1 MTPRPVFR
9 VIDTGIRPGQRH
21 MAFDEAL
28 IEARAANEVPDTIRF
43 LRFRPTV
50 LVGRHQVLRD
60 EVKRDYCAAN
70 GIDVGRRITGGGAIY
85 LDEGQLGWEFV
96 FDRHALEFGDL
107 TETTRRLCEACCTGL
122 QRLGVAAAY
131 RPRNDIEVDG
141 RKLGGTGGFFDGRL
155 VSFQG
160 TVLLDVDPVRMVS
173 CLNVA
178 ADKLAKHGAASIAD
192 RMVSLAMLGG
202 GTAPPVGE
210 VMTALLNGFAE
221 TLGIDPVRGEIT
233 EGEEARAAELF
244 DHEIGTAAFIE
255 GEAPPAA
262 SDAARGHS
270 FTAYPG
276 GRVRVDLRFEGA
288 ARDRI
293 ADCAIT
299 GDFFVTPARAIR
311 DIEASLRRVPV
322 AEIETIVMQALTA
335 RGVDF
340 IGLTAAQ
347 LIGSIR
353 SAAESRF
360 EPHRLHEMNL
370 VEPSGIEPPTS

>member
-1 MTPRPVFR
+1 MARPVFR
-9 VIDTGIRPGQRH
+9 VIDTGVRPGQRH

-28 IEARAANEVPDTIRF
+28 IEARAGDEVPDTIRF

-60 EVKRDYCAAN
+60 EVKLDYCAAN

-96 FDRHALEFGDL
+96 FDRHALGFGDL
-107 TETTRRLCEACCTGL
+107 TATTRRLCEACCTGL
-122 QRLGVAAAY
+122 QRLGIQAGY

-192 RMVSLAMLGG
+192 RMISLSMLGG
-202 GTAPPVGE
+202 GAAPPVHE
-210 VMTALLNGFAE
+210 VMTALLHGFAE
-221 TLGIDPVRGEIT
+221 SLGIDPIPGEIT
-233 EGEEARAAELF
+233 AAEEARATQLF
-244 DHEIGTAAFIE
+244 DQEIGTLAFIH
-255 GEAPPAA
+255 GEAPPDTADT
-262 SDAARGHS
+262 SRGHS

-276 GRVRVDLRFEGA
+276 GRVRVDLRFDG
-288 ARDRI
+288 RDRI
-293 ADCAIT
+293 ADCVIT

-311 DIEASLRRVPV
+311 DIEAALRRS
-322 AEIETIVMQALTA
+322 ETGDIEVTVRQVLTS

-340 IGLTAAQ
+340 IGLTADQ

-353 SAAESRF
+353 AAASHRNIAAE
-360 EPHRLHEMNL
+360 PAGKNL